1 MKILKISLKHC
12 KIIDYPQVLKIKLC
26 ILILKLKLLVPHNIN
41 VITTSNIITLTVIA
55 LVVIGRLLT

>member
-41 VITTSNIITLTVIA
+41 VITTSNITVIA